1 MKHPEKKF
9 ARSIDMPGRC
19 QEFTDMV
26 YSGKN
31 PDPEQFW
38 KDINAVQNKFNP
50 PPVEYTLL
58 CGEMH
63 GHTNI
68 SDAYEYV
75 DIDEYFRTIRDK
87 AKFDFGVLADHDHGG
102 VGKAELWNDGK
113 WQKIQAKIQEYYEPG
128 KFTTLLAYERD
139 SYPYFNNLV
148 IYYRNG
154 NGEMFRGIRDGE
166 LTRDELAALLKKD
179 DILVVPHDSYCL
191 SAGCDFSTL
200 PPELLPPLMELYSCS
215 DCAEYFDH
223 PLHKDS
229 WVRGASW
236 QDALKRGA
244 KMGVIGGSDDHV
256 GTPGL
261 DHMDEPYPFCYRGV
275 TGVWAKENTREAIFD
290 ALKARRCFAY
300 MGNERMSL
308 DFRINGHC
316 MGETFT
322 AKADEERHIWINF
335 EAPEEI
341 ERVTL
346 VKNCQD
352 HVILYGRGRQM
363 IFDYRQETPCDCYYV
378 RAVTTK
384 GRYCWSSPIWVNA
397 GV

>member
-102 VGKAELWNDGK
+102 VGKAELWDDGK

-128 KFTTLLAYERD
+128 KFTTL
-139 SYPYFNNLV
+139 
-148 IYYRNG
+148 
-154 NGEMFRGIRDGE
+154 
-166 LTRDELAALLKKD
+166 
-179 DILVVPHDSYCL
+179 
-191 SAGCDFSTL
+191 
-200 PPELLPPLMELYSCS
+200 
-215 DCAEYFDH
+215 
-223 PLHKDS
+223 
-229 WVRGASW
+229 
-236 QDALKRGA
+236 
-244 KMGVIGGSDDHV
+244 
-256 GTPGL
+256 
-261 DHMDEPYPFCYRGV
+261 
-275 TGVWAKENTREAIFD
+275 
-290 ALKARRCFAY
+290 
-300 MGNERMSL
+300 
-308 DFRINGHC
+308 
-316 MGETFT
+316 
-322 AKADEERHIWINF
+322 
-335 EAPEEI
+335 
-341 ERVTL
+341 
-346 VKNCQD
+346 
-352 HVILYGRGRQM
+352 
-363 IFDYRQETPCDCYYV
+363 
-378 RAVTTK
+378 
-384 GRYCWSSPIWVNA
+384 
-397 GV
+397 